1 LKKLEEFNAKNNSG
15 NEQDDNIPAF
25 SQWVA
30 VVNHENSL
38 QLILKK

>member
-1 LKKLEEFNAKNNSG
+1 LKQLEEFNTKNNSG
-15 NEQDDNIPAF
+15 NEQNDTTTAF

-30 VVNHENSL
+30 VVNHEDSL